1 MARRLIGLDVGTN
14 AVTIAEVAPGS
25 PPRLD
30 MFAQVA
36 LARSAMRE
44 GEVADDSAVTDAVS
58 RLRGEVGLKKTP
70 VRVGI
75 ASPRVVVRQ
84 VEMPVMT
91 RDELASAL
99 QFQAGEL
106 IPIPIEDAVL
116 DFAILGSGTT
126 GEGGEPTMQ
135 VLLAAAYEATV
146 MRLVSAVE
154 SGGFPVAAVDLIPLA
169 LIRALAH
176 PVPAMVPA
184 SAGGGTVDDGVGAEG
199 IVSIGGGATSI
210 AVHEG
215 GVPQFVRVISTGG
228 RELTDAIASDL
239 QIPSETA
246 ETLKR
251 QIGSAT
257 NDEMVARA
265 RAALDRPLSVLLDE
279 VRSSIDYYRN
289 QPGAARLLRV
299 VATGGTAQLP
309 GLPER
314 LAALVGVPVEHASMH
329 DLLRVGNIGF
339 SPDELPRLEPY
350 LPAAVGLAL
359 GGAGVGTVVD
369 LLPKARRN
377 RGVAGVG
384 KARPQIDKRLV
395 AGVAV
400 GVALLGG
407 LTYMANQS
415 ASSAKSKEAAAEAQA
430 TKLQTQITQAQQ
442 ALSGGGGGSL
452 QLQAAAILG
461 TDVEWPRVVSDIGR
475 ALPAGVKLTAFQ
487 GQRELPLPTAA
498 GGASTTATP
507 TASSSGSSASPGGA
521 ASYAGAIATAR
532 SGAAAESSH
541 ENALAARAG
550 SENPTGTGSTPN
562 QHPGPVISAACVP
575 LSGNITMS
583 GTAPNLPAL
592 AQFLNT
598 LLAQDGDLASV
609 WMSSAQAQAAST
621 TGPPSLTFTVNA
633 TLAEGAHSNRIGQF
647 LKGEACR

>member
-99 QFQAGEL
+99 QFQAGDL

-116 DFAILGSGTT
+116 DFAILGSGTA

-154 SGGFPVAAVDLIPLA
+154 AGGFPVAAVDLIPLA

-176 PVPAMVPA
+176 PVPAMVAA
-184 SAGGGTVDDGVGAEG
+184 SAGGVAVEDGVGAEG

-210 AVHEG
+210 AVHEA

-239 QIPSETA
+239 QVPNDTA

-251 QIGSAT
+251 QIGTAT

-339 SPDELPRLEPY
+339 SAEELPRLEPY

-369 LLPKARRN
+369 LLPKARRA
-377 RGVAGVG
+377 RGGVS
-384 KARPQIDKRLV
+384 KARPQVDRRLV
-395 AGVAV
+395 AGVAA
-400 GVALLGG
+400 GVVLLGG
-407 LTYMANQS
+407 LTYLANKN
-415 ASSAKSKEAAAEAQA
+415 AASAKSKQTAAEAQV
-430 TKLQTQITQAQQ
+430 TRLQTQITQAQKS
-442 ALSGGGGGSL
+442 LSGGGGGSL

-461 TDVEWPRVVSDIGR
+461 TDVDWTRVVGDVGR
-475 ALPAGVKLTAFQ
+475 ALPAGVKLSSFQ
-487 GQRELPLPTAA
+487 GQRDLPLPTAA
-498 GGASTTATP
+498 GSGSTGTTSPAT
-507 TASSSGSSASPGGA
+507 TSSSGGTAAPGGA

-550 SENPTGTGSTPN
+550 SAKPTGTGSTPN
-562 QHPGPVISAACVP
+562 HASGPVISAACVS

-598 LLAQDGDLASV
+598 LLTQDSDLASV
-609 WMSSAQAQAAST
+609 WMSSAQAQTST
-621 TGPPSLTFTVNA
+621 PGAPPTLTFTLNA
-633 TLAEGAHSNRIGQF
+633 TLADGAHSNRIGQF